1 MTDVLGTPVR
11 VAASDDAPV
20 LLISDLHVPVGGG
33 TVVLAL
39 GSALEFARSV
49 DARVVVLGDLF
60 DTYIAR
66 QQVTVGVWRDVAAM
80 FAGAVANGTR
90 IDVLHGNRDFL
101 LGPEFERAS
110 RASVVRGGLRLRTAA
125 TETLLVHGD
134 ELCQNDL
141 PYQRAKRWLRQP
153 LLGAVVRRL
162 PLVVALRLAER
173 ARRRS
178 KAVVRS
184 GDQTRFLP
192 TAAAIDAAFAIGVQ
206 RLVFG
211 HIHRFAHGRRAG
223 GEYWVLPA
231 FDEAATGLLLRGD
244 GVEPVRFPGGGGV
257 ERLPVPAPLPL
268 ADRSGPTSALPPA
281 RPAR

>member
-11 VAASDDAPV
+11 VAVRDDAPV

-33 TVVLAL
+33 AVLPAL
-39 GSALEFARSV
+39 QTALDAARSV
-49 DARVVVLGDLF
+49 GARVVVLGDLF
-60 DTYIAR
+60 DTYVAR
-66 QQVTVGVWRDVAAM
+66 RQVTVGVWRDVAAM
-80 FAGAVANGTR
+80 FAAAAANGTG
-90 IDVLHGNRDFL
+90 IEVLHGNRDFL

-110 RASVVRGGLRLRTAA
+110 RASLVRGGLRLRTGG

-141 PYQRAKRWLRQP
+141 PYQRAKRWLRNP
-153 LLGAVVRRL
+153 LLGAIVRRL

-178 KAVVRS
+178 RAVVRF

-192 TAAAIDAAFAIGVQ
+192 TGAAIDAAFGTGVQ

-211 HIHRFAHGRRAG
+211 HIHRFAHGRRGA

-231 FDEAATGLLLRGD
+231 FDEAATGLLLRGG
-244 GVEPVRFPGGGGV
+244 GVEPVRFSRGGGFEGV
-257 ERLPVPAPLPL
+257 PVPGPLPL
-268 ADRSGPTSALPPA
+268 TDGGGPTSTLPPA
-281 RPAR
+281 GPAR